1 MRYASLLIAALLPL
15 GCATQSEMF
24 RPGERTTA
32 TSPAGMTAA
41 AYEIRG
47 GRGITGEVK
56 LWSDGAEQRD
66 GATVVHVAF
75 EIENL
80 SDEPMRFE
88 TDQLRLESATLADG
102 VLQAVEPVALE
113 GSRLIAPG
121 RAGTVGVLFAL
132 PSDVSPSDVEAF
144 RVFWS
149 VTGATDYAQITPF
162 YEDQLQERLASGPYY
177 WDTPFFDPFFYEP
190 FRWSAT
196 APATAGPTF
205 Y

>member
-1 MRYASLLIAALLPL
+1 MRYASLLMTALLPL
-15 GCATQSEMF
+15 GCATQPEMF

-32 TSPAGMTAA
+32 TSPAGITAA
-41 AYEIRG
+41 AYEIRDE
-47 GRGITGEVK
+47 RGITGEVK
-56 LWSDGAEQRD
+56 LWSDGAEKRD
-66 GATVVHVAF
+66 GATVIHVAF

-80 SDEPMRFE
+80 SDEPMRFM
-88 TDQLRLESATLADG
+88 TDELRLESATLAERALP
-102 VLQAVEPVALE
+102 VVEPVAFE
-113 GSRLIAPG
+113 GSRIIAPG
-121 RAGTVGVLFAL
+121 SAGTVGVLFAL
-132 PSDVSPSDVEAF
+132 PSDVKPSDVEAF

-162 YEDQLQERLASGPYY
+162 YEDLRPERLASGAYY

-196 APATAGPTF
+196 TPGTAGPAF